1 MKMSDYSF
9 IKEFQKIKLSS
20 ICKKLG
26 INQSNILSGQT
37 TDENYKKV
45 KNEII
50 KELQNLFISDKLNSE
65 KIITLYLYN
74 ELLEQLEKENK
85 SLREMI

>member
-1 MKMSDYSF
+1 MSDYSF
-9 IKEFQKIKLSS
+9 IKEFQKIKLTS

-50 KELQNLFISDKLNSE
+50 R
-65 KIITLYLYN
+65 
-74 ELLEQLEKENK
+74 ELLMLIIQSKGEELITISLYDEILAKLESENK

>member
-1 MKMSDYSF
+1 MSDYSF
-9 IKEFQKIKLSS
+9 IKEFQKIKLKD

-26 INQSNILSGQT
+26 ISQSNIISGQT

-50 KELQNLFISDKLNSE
+50 R
-65 KIITLYLYN
+65 
-74 ELLEQLEKENK
+74 ELLMLIIEDKKDDLILISFYNDLIEKQEKEIK
-85 SLREMI
+85 ALREMI

>member
-1 MKMSDYSF
+1 MSDYSF
-9 IKEFQKIKLSS
+9 IKEFQKIKLTS

-50 KELQNLFISDKLNSE
+50 R
-65 KIITLYLYN
+65 
-74 ELLEQLEKENK
+74 ELLMLIIQSKGEELITISLYDEILAKLEKENK

>member
-1 MKMSDYSF
+1 MSDYSF
-9 IKEFQKIKLSS
+9 IKEFQKIKLST

-37 TDENYKKV
+37 TDENYRKV

-50 KELQNLFISDKLNSE
+50 R
-65 KIITLYLYN
+65 
-74 ELLEQLEKENK
+74 ELLMLIIQSKGEELITISLYDEILAKLEKDNK
-85 SLREMI
+85 MLREMI

>member
-1 MKMSDYSF
+1 MTDYSF
-9 IKEFQKIKLSS
+9 IKEFQKIKLKD

-26 INQSNILSGQT
+26 INQSNIISGQT
-37 TDENYKKV
+37 TDENYNKV

-50 KELQNLFISDKLNSE
+50 R
-65 KIITLYLYN
+65 
-74 ELLEQLEKENK
+74 ELLMLIIQSKGEELITISLYDEILAKLEKENK

>member
-1 MKMSDYSF
+1 MSDYSF

-50 KELQNLFISDKLNSE
+50 R
-65 KIITLYLYN
+65 
-74 ELLEQLEKENK
+74 ELLMLIIQSKGEELITISLYDEILAKLEKENK
-85 SLREMI
+85 SLREMV

>member
-1 MKMSDYSF
+1 MSDYSF

-45 KNEII
+45 KNEIMR
-50 KELQNLFISDKLNSE
+50 
-65 KIITLYLYN
+65 
-74 ELLEQLEKENK
+74 ELLMLMIQSKGEELITISLYDEILAKLENENK

>member
-1 MKMSDYSF
+1 MSDYSF
-9 IKEFQKIKLSS
+9 IKEFQKIKLST

-37 TDENYKKV
+37 TDENYRKV

-50 KELQNLFISDKLNSE
+50 R
-65 KIITLYLYN
+65 
-74 ELLEQLEKENK
+74 ELLMLIIQSKGEELITISLYDEILAKLEKDNK
-85 SLREMI
+85 MLREML

>member
-37 TDENYKKV
+37 TDENYNKV

-50 KELQNLFISDKLNSE
+50 R
-65 KIITLYLYN
+65 
-74 ELLEQLEKENK
+74 ELLMLIIQSKGEELITISLYDEILAKLEKENK

>member
-1 MKMSDYSF
+1 MSDYSF
-9 IKEFQKIKLSS
+9 IKEFQKIKLKD

-26 INQSNILSGQT
+26 INQSNIISGQT

-50 KELQNLFISDKLNSE
+50 R
-65 KIITLYLYN
+65 
-74 ELLEQLEKENK
+74 ELLMLIIEDKKDDLILISFYNDLIEKQEKEIK
-85 SLREMI
+85 ALKEMI

>member
-1 MKMSDYSF
+1 MTDYSF

-37 TDENYKKV
+37 TDENYRKV

-50 KELQNLFISDKLNSE
+50 R
-65 KIITLYLYN
+65 
-74 ELLEQLEKENK
+74 ELLMLMIQSKGEELITISLYDEILAKLEKDNK
-85 SLREMI
+85 MLREMI

>member
-1 MKMSDYSF
+1 MSDYSF